1 MSIICQLYVNY
12 MQLKGVKLAKK
23 SRFFVRFLQLY
34 PMNYHTNDVVF
45 AVVLP

>member
-1 MSIICQLYVNY
+1 MSIICQLYSI
-12 MQLKGVKLAKK
+12 KGYQTRKK

-34 PMNYHTNDVVF
+34 PYELHTNDVVF